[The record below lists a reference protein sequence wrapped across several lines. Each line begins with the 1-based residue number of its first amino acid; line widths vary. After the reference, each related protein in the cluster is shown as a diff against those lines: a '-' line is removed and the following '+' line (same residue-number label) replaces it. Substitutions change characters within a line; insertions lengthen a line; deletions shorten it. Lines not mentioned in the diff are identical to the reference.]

1 MKEDKILQMA
11 FQSERWQYAIQKGLD
26 KDINKA
32 TLYQLTTPEARA
44 LMYQKIRDGKYRIM
58 PPHTALIPK
67 DNGEFRTVYINEP
80 ADRILLSIANDLL
93 FELTPEMVHP
103 CCTSY
108 QKGIGCGRVVQN
120 ISRQISFAKGRIGGF
135 KSDLSKYFD
144 TVLLSYI
151 DWAFNQVELRHGHS
165 ALIDVLRAYYHCNL
179 YFDTDGSL
187 SEKYQSLKQG
197 CSVASWLADVVLYHI
212 DERLSRLRGVYCRYS
227 DDAIFVGED
236 WQEAKRIMEEELAK
250 MQMKLNPKKVE
261 FLDADHWF
269 KFLGFSIK
277 GSSISLSS
285 TRIKTFQ
292 KEIEKRTVKKRD
304 VTLQKAINSV
314 NRYLYKGYE
323 GHSWS
328 TQVLPI
334 INAEEDVQTL
344 NTFVMDC
351 LRAVK
356 TGKRKIGGTGFAEQG
371 CHIQLPA
378 IARIRDHGGYT
389 RDHRFRYAGNI
400 IHLKTR
406 AKTSQLCT
414 DINHPQHREAY
425 LKRVPFSIQ
434 SFNAG
439 ASKADI
445 RLYGTRTRSGHITHL
460 QPCAATLEKPAP
472 RELHPVRTRKEE
484 TFTPDCLHQQIF
496 TGSISRYRSVS
507 QNGLRSFT
515 YRNATHPQSVS
526 PFYSKKTSVKDI
538 PTTIKSLPLYSQ
550 SLHSQPE
557 EA

>member
-1 MKEDKILQMA
+1 M
-11 FQSERWQYAIQKGLD
+11 
-26 KDINKA
+26 
-32 TLYQLTTPEARA
+32 
-44 LMYQKIRDGKYRIM
+44 
-58 PPHTALIPK
+58 
-67 DNGEFRTVYINEP
+67 
-80 ADRILLSIANDLL
+80 
-93 FELTPEMVHP
+93 
-103 CCTSY
+103 
-108 QKGIGCGRVVQN
+108 QN
-120 ISRQISFAKGRIGGF
+120 ISQA
-135 KSDLSKYFD
+135 
-144 TVLLSYI
+144 
-151 DWAFNQVELRHGHS
+151 VELGSRFTVNFEKRTLRLDGKLVSLDDVNVLPLNGSVMLREIEGYYQQYKHS
-165 ALIDVLRAYYHCNL
+165 IPSERSESHRRSYFKALP
-179 YFDTDGSL
+179 
-187 SEKYQSLKQG
+187 EKDLSLKQG

-356 TGKRKIGGTGFAEQG
+356 TGKRKIGGIGFVKNQQVG
-371 CHIQLPA
+371 CIQRGRGRNVTA
-378 IARIRDHGGYT
+378 NRS
-389 RDHRFRYAGNI
+389 
-400 IHLKTR
+400 
-406 AKTSQLCT
+406 KTSPLIT
-414 DINHPQHREAY
+414 GY
-425 LKRVPFSIQ
+425 LTLGCARK
-434 SFNAG
+434 ALLT
-439 ASKADI
+439 SKAAYD
-445 RLYGTRTRSGHITHL
+445 
-460 QPCAATLEKPAP
+460 TLVAN
-472 RELHPVRTRKEE
+472 L
-484 TFTPDCLHQQIF
+484 
-496 TGSISRYRSVS
+496 
-507 QNGLRSFT
+507 
-515 YRNATHPQSVS
+515 
-526 PFYSKKTSVKDI
+526 
-538 PTTIKSLPLYSQ
+538 
-550 SLHSQPE
+550 
-557 EA
+557 